1 MFLHIHFHLP
11 LMFVQISLRSDRTT
25 LVCFLIMHAF
35 VLVHYHVCMCFHSV
49 RRSGTP
55 LHLYP
60 AAAPVFE
67 AAFSCFSEK
76 SQRLFN
82 RISARTCAFLFCF
95 FFLWR
100 MRESQLSDPSRG
112 CSCNSFS
119 PNSRSDKAALLTI
132 VWLGWICTFRGLRPP
147 FCWLKSSD
155 SHSCHS
161 WSCYGNWSRLSGL
174 IQKQTLAKGKQTRG
188 FIFQQQSALQFSLR
202 SFLWVCVTSNG
213 TSAFCF
219 QTKVQYRRWSSCPA
233 ITPCRKISSWRSW
246 KCLRSAAFV
255 VFSIPSLSLSS
266 SSVAKNQREQKK
278 GRGGVFVATS
288 QRPGAARQGHGD
300 VKEMD
305 VLQRWMMGNMLLQGS
320 EGLSVL
326 SPVHMWFYQSRDQ
339 WTCDQPWEAMSALI
353 SCWKWTRRNRP
364 EKIHSKKKKINALLP
379 QKVRN
384 TWQEHKPLTFTET
397 TVITHALQYKYF
409 MS

>member
-1 MFLHIHFHLP
+1 MILFIVQFPTRLWKMNVDSYSVKREIENTCFSTFISTCLLCLCRSLWGRTEQHSSVFLLCMHLCSCTIMFACVCIQSGALGLLSIFILQ
-11 LMFVQISLRSDRTT
+11 LLLFLRQ
-25 LVCFLIMHAF
+25 CFL
-35 VLVHYHVCMCFHSV
+35 V
-49 RRSGTP
+49 
-55 LHLYP
+55 
-60 AAAPVFE
+60 
-67 AAFSCFSEK
+67 
-76 SQRLFN
+76 SQRKA
-82 RISARTCAFLFCF
+82 SACSTVSRPELVPFCFVF

-266 SSVAKNQREQKK
+266 SSVAKNQRE
-278 GRGGVFVATS
+278 
-288 QRPGAARQGHGD
+288 
-300 VKEMD
+300 
-305 VLQRWMMGNMLLQGS
+305 
-320 EGLSVL
+320 
-326 SPVHMWFYQSRDQ
+326 
-339 WTCDQPWEAMSALI
+339 
-353 SCWKWTRRNRP
+353 
-364 EKIHSKKKKINALLP
+364 
-379 QKVRN
+379 
-384 TWQEHKPLTFTET
+384 
-397 TVITHALQYKYF
+397 
-409 MS
+409 

>member
-1 MFLHIHFHLP
+1 MILFIVQSPTRLWKMNVDSYSVKREIENTCFSTFISTCLLCLCRSQQNNTRLFSYYACICARALSCLHVFSFSQALWDSSPSLSCSCSCFWGSVFLF
-11 LMFVQISLRSDRTT
+11 LREK
-25 LVCFLIMHAF
+25 
-35 VLVHYHVCMCFHSV
+35 
-49 RRSGTP
+49 P
-55 LHLYP
+55 
-60 AAAPVFE
+60 APVQPYLGQNLCL
-67 AAFSCFSEK
+67 SV
-76 SQRLFN
+76 L
-82 RISARTCAFLFCF
+82 F

-188 FIFQQQSALQFSLR
+188 FIFQQQSVLQFSLR

-288 QRPGAARQGHGD
+288 QRPGAARQGRGD

-353 SCWKWTRRNRP
+353 SCWKWRRRNRP
-364 EKIHSKKKKINALLP
+364 EKIHSKKKNKRTSSP
-379 QKVRN
+379 
-384 TWQEHKPLTFTET
+384 E
-397 TVITHALQYKYF
+397 
-409 MS
+409 S